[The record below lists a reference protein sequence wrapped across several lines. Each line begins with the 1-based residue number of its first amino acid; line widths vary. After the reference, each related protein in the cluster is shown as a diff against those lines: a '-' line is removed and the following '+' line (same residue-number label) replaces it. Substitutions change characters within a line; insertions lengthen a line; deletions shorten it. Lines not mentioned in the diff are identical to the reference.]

1 MKKLSLLALPFVL
14 SLSAWGYTVNIT
26 TPAEGQG
33 FLSPAQ
39 TVNIKVAVEPS
50 LDPLH
55 EVMIYLDDDI
65 VGVGNTANIK
75 TIGQNAGRHVITAE
89 LQNEKGQVLASDT
102 RTVYFV
108 LNSLI
113 MREQRAAAKAKAEYD
128 ALPWYKKVIK
138 KINPDPP
145 KPKDDGFLTPAT
157 NLEAV
162 SVPMEVVEMN

>member
-1 MKKLSLLALPFVL
+1 MKKLSLLALPFML
-14 SLSAWGYTVNIT
+14 SLSAWGYTVSIT

-39 TVNIKVAVEPS
+39 TVNIQVAVEPS

-65 VGVGNTANIK
+65 VGVGNTVNIK
-75 TIGQNAGRHVITAE
+75 TMGQNAGRHVITAE

-157 NLEAV
+157 NLGAMPV
-162 SVPMEVVEMN
+162 EVETN